1 VLHLDLFEAAAK
13 HDDAALRARLQQR
26 EQKDAATS
34 PLGAWLACREGGDS
48 KAGRAVFHDLE
59 ATRCTRC
66 HNLGGTGGN
75 AGPLLDGIGKKL
87 TRDQLLESLITPSA
101 RIAEGFGTVTLETK
115 DGDTFVGVVT
125 KEQDGKVTIV
135 SPSGESND
143 VPSAD
148 IVKRTPMAA
157 SAMPPMGGA
166 LNRRQIRDLI
176 EFLSKQQKG

>member
-1 VLHLDLFEAAAK
+1 M
-13 HDDAALRARLQQR
+13 
-26 EQKDAATS
+26 
-34 PLGAWLACREGGDS
+34 
-48 KAGRAVFHDLE
+48 
-59 ATRCTRC
+59 
-66 HNLGGTGGN
+66 
-75 AGPLLDGIGKKL
+75 
-87 TRDQLLESLITPSA
+87 
-101 RIAEGFGTVTLETK
+101 TLETK

-135 SPSGESND
+135 SPSGSTDE